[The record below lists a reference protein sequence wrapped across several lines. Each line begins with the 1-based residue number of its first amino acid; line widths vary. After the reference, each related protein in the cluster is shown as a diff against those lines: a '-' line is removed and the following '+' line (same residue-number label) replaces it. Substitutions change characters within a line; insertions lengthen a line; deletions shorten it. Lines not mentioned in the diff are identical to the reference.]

1 MKKKILRS
9 FVGLIV
15 LGAFTLPACEFLE
28 DCGTCE
34 LVTEDGTDI
43 TYGTPLLFCG
53 DSYTEKV
60 NSSPTTIGN
69 IVTYW
74 NCY

>member
-1 MKKKILRS
+1 MKKRVFRSLAGFIILAS
-9 FVGLIV
+9 I
-15 LGAFTLPACEFLE
+15 TLPACEFLE

-34 LVTEDGTDI
+34 FVTDDGTDI

-53 DSYTEKV
+53 DSYADKV
-60 NSSPTTIGN
+60 NSSPTTIGGTT
-69 IVTYW
+69 TYW